1 MAVKSLSGQVSGAG
15 ELTFNLQ
22 FELDEE
28 SGWFVAHVV
37 ELPGCISQGATID
50 EAKANIAEAL
60 EAYLEVVLQDAIR
73 AELRE
78 ASPVDPTSPTRT
90 AQMLVRTKFEVRA

>member
-1 MAVKSLSGQVSGAG
+1 MAVESLSGQVPGAG

-37 ELPGCISQGATID
+37 ELPGCVSQGATME

-73 AELRE
+73 AEIRDF
-78 ASPVDPTSPTRT
+78 SPVDQPSPSRT
-90 AQMLVRTKFEVRA
+90 ARMLVSTKFEVRA

>member
-1 MAVKSLSGQVSGAG
+1 MAVKSLSGQVSRAG

-37 ELPGCISQGATID
+37 ELPGCISQGATMD

-60 EAYLEVVLQDAIR
+60 EAYLEVVLEDAIR
-73 AELRE
+73 AEIRE
-78 ASPVDPTSPTRT
+78 ASPADPTSPTRT